1 MVRLEFRPNFLE
13 ITMDLQGFMGV
24 LQPLLGVGVI
34 VFAAYLLSNNRK
46 AINWRPVFSGLALT
60 VVICLLV
67 LKVPVTKEVF
77 AAMGAGI
84 NKLLDFAVDGAAF
97 VVGEELAH
105 GKWIFLVRIGSSI
118 IFISALSG
126 LLYYLGVLQW
136 VVKKMAYVLM
146 RTMGVSAPEALS
158 SASAIFVGQVECQ
171 VLIRPYMSK
180 LSSSE
185 LFTSMAAA
193 MATISGSALVAYTSL
208 GMPAPW
214 LIAASIMSAPAGI
227 LVAKIMWPET
237 DKRVLS
243 GEVELAD
250 HGDASNIFDAIA
262 KGAMTGF
269 EIAVNVAV
277 MVLVAIAFVKMINFG
292 FASIF
297 SFTGT
302 SLEIQDVF
310 GYVFM
315 PLAWL
320 LGVPWHECF
329 HVGRLIATEILVNEF
344 VSYGELAQVLQ
355 GKAAYVL
362 AIKTQLIATVALC
375 GFANLGSIGINI
387 GGLGAMAPERRG
399 EIARMA
405 FKAMIAANM
414 GTWITAAIAGLLS

>member
-1 MVRLEFRPNFLE
+1 
-13 ITMDLQGFMGV
+13 MDSQTILGACQALFGV
-24 LQPLLGVGVI
+24 AVI
-34 VFAAYLLSNNRK
+34 LMAAYAMSNNRK
-46 AINWRPVFSGLALT
+46 AIRWRPVLSGLGLT
-60 VVICLLV
+60 VAICLLV
-67 LKVPVTKEVF
+67 LKVPVTKEIF
-77 AAMGAGI
+77 AEMGAGI

-97 VVGEELAH
+97 VVGDKLAH
-105 GKWIFLVRIGSSI
+105 GEFIFAIRIGASI

-126 LLYYLGVLQW
+126 LAYYLGALQW
-136 VVKKMAYVLM
+136 VVQKMAYVLM
-146 RTMGVSAPEALS
+146 RSMGISGPEALS

-171 VLIRPYMSK
+171 VLIRPYIAT

-193 MATISGSALVAYTSL
+193 MATISGSALVAYTAM
-208 GMPAPW
+208 GMPASW

-243 GEVELAD
+243 GAVEISD
-250 HGDASNIFDAIA
+250 HGKAANAFDAIA

-269 EIAVNVAV
+269 EIAVNVMV
-277 MVLVAIAFVKMINFG
+277 MVLVAIAFVKMINYGFG
-292 FASIF
+292 ALFA
-297 SFTGT
+297 FTGST
-302 SLEIQDVF
+302 LEIQDVF
-310 GYVFM
+310 GYVAM

-344 VSYGELAQVLQ
+344 VSYGELAQVIG
-355 GKAAYVL
+355 GKAPYVL

-414 GTWITAAIAGLLS
+414 GTWITAALAGILG

>member
-1 MVRLEFRPNFLE
+1 
-13 ITMDLQGFMGV
+13 MDLSTIQGV
-24 LQPLLGVGVI
+24 LQGLLGIGVI
-34 VFAAYLLSNNRK
+34 LFAAYAMSNNRK
-46 AINWRPVFSGLALT
+46 AIKWRPVVSGMILT
-60 VVICLLV
+60 FVICLLV
-67 LKVPVTKEVF
+67 LKVPVTREVF
-77 AAMGAGI
+77 AAMGRGI
-84 NKLLDFAVDGAAF
+84 NKLLEFAVDGAAF
-97 VVGEELAH
+97 VVGEELAR
-105 GKWIFLVRIGSSI
+105 GKFIFLVQIGSSI
-118 IFISALSG
+118 IFISAISG
-126 LLYYLGVLQW
+126 LLYYLGILQW

-146 RTMGVSAPEALS
+146 RTMGISAPEALS

-193 MATISGSALVAYTSL
+193 MATISGSALVAYTAL

-237 DKRVLS
+237 DSRVLS
-243 GEVELAD
+243 GEVELSD
-250 HGDASNIFDAIA
+250 HGDAQNVFDAIA

-269 EIAVNVAV
+269 EIAVNVMV

-292 FASIF
+292 FASLTAL
-297 SFTGT
+297 SGT
-302 SLEIQDVF
+302 ALEIQDIF

-320 LGVPWHECF
+320 LGVPWDESF
-329 HVGRLIATEILVNEF
+329 HVGRLIATEILVNEY
-344 VSYGELAQVLQ
+344 VSYGELAQVMG

-362 AIKTQLIATVALC
+362 ALKTQLIATVALC

-414 GTWITAAIAGLLS
+414 GTWITAAVAGILY

>member
-1 MVRLEFRPNFLE
+1 MDSLLNFA
-13 ITMDLQGFMGV
+13 GV
-24 LQPLLGVGVI
+24 LQPLCGIVVLLG
-34 VFAAYLLSNNRK
+34 AAYAMSNNRK
-46 AINWRPVFSGLALT
+46 AIRWRPVLAGLGLT
-60 VVICLLV
+60 VAICLLV
-67 LKVPVTKEVF
+67 LKVPFTKEVF
-77 AAMGAGI
+77 AAMGDGI

-97 VVGEELAH
+97 VVGDELAH
-105 GKWIFLVRIGSSI
+105 GKWLFVVRIGSSI

-146 RTMGVSAPEALS
+146 RTMGISAPEALS

-171 VLIRPYMSK
+171 VLIRPYMST
-180 LSSSE
+180 LSPSE
-185 LFTSMAAA
+185 LFTSMTAA

-227 LVAKIMWPET
+227 LLAKIIWPET
-237 DKRVLS
+237 NTRVLS
-243 GEVELAD
+243 GDVD
-250 HGDASNIFDAIA
+250 FHDDSKASNVFDAIA

-269 EIAVNVAV
+269 EIAVQVTV
-277 MVLVAIAFVKMINFG
+277 MVLVAVAFVKMINFG
-292 FASIF
+292 ISSAF
-297 SFTGT
+297 SFTGNHV
-302 SLEIQDVF
+302 EVQDIF
-310 GYVFM
+310 GYAFM

-329 HVGRLIATEILVNEF
+329 HVGRLIATEVFVNEF
-344 VSYGELAQVLQ
+344 VSYGELAQVLA
-355 GKAAYVL
+355 GKGAYVL

-387 GGLGAMAPERRG
+387 GGLGAMAPERRS
-399 EIARMA
+399 EIAKMA

-414 GTWITAAIAGLLS
+414 GTWLTAAIAGILN

>member
-1 MVRLEFRPNFLE
+1 
-13 ITMDLQGFMGV
+13 MDLSMIQGV
-24 LQPLLGVGVI
+24 LQGLLGIGVI
-34 VFAAYLLSNNRK
+34 LLAAYAMSNNRK
-46 AINWRPVFSGLALT
+46 AIKWRPVVAGMTLT
-60 VVICLLV
+60 FVICLLV
-67 LKVPVTKEVF
+67 LKVPVTREVF
-77 AAMGAGI
+77 AAMGRGI
-84 NKLLDFAVDGAAF
+84 NKLLEFALDGAAF
-97 VVGEELAH
+97 VVGEELAR
-105 GKWIFLVRIGSSI
+105 GKFVFLVQIGSSI
-118 IFISALSG
+118 IFISAISG

-146 RTMGVSAPEALS
+146 RTMGISAPEALS

-237 DKRVLS
+237 DNRVLA
-243 GEVELAD
+243 GEVELSD
-250 HGDASNIFDAIA
+250 HGDANNVFDAIA

-269 EIAVNVAV
+269 EIAVNVMV

-292 FASIF
+292 FASLTAL
-297 SFTGT
+297 SGT
-302 SLEIQDVF
+302 SLEIQDIF

-329 HVGRLIATEILVNEF
+329 HVGRLIATEILVNEY
-344 VSYGELAQVLQ
+344 VSYGELAQVMG

-362 AIKTQLIATVALC
+362 ALKTQLIATVALC

-414 GTWITAAIAGLLS
+414 GTWITAAVAGILY

>member
-1 MVRLEFRPNFLE
+1 
-13 ITMDLQGFMGV
+13 MDLSMIQGV
-24 LQPLLGVGVI
+24 LQGLLGIGVI
-34 VFAAYLLSNNRK
+34 LFAAYAMSNNRK
-46 AINWRPVFSGLALT
+46 AIKWRPVIAGMILT
-60 VVICLLV
+60 FVICLLV
-67 LKVPVTKEVF
+67 LKVPLTREVF
-77 AAMGAGI
+77 AAMGRGI
-84 NKLLDFAVDGAAF
+84 NKLLEFALDGAAF
-97 VVGEELAH
+97 VVGEELAR
-105 GKWIFLVRIGSSI
+105 GKFIFLVQIGSSI
-118 IFISALSG
+118 IFISAISG

-146 RTMGVSAPEALS
+146 RTMGISAPEALS

-237 DKRVLS
+237 DNRVLA
-243 GEVELAD
+243 GKVELSD
-250 HGDASNIFDAIA
+250 HGDATNVFDAIA

-269 EIAVNVAV
+269 EIAVNVMV
-277 MVLVAIAFVKMINFG
+277 MVLVAIAFVKGLNAG
-292 FASIF
+292 FSSLTAL
-297 SFTGT
+297 TGT
-302 SLEIQDVF
+302 ALEIQDIF

-320 LGVPWHECF
+320 LGVPWDECF
-329 HVGRLIATEILVNEF
+329 HVGRLIATEILVNEY
-344 VSYGELAQVLQ
+344 VSYGELAQVMG

-362 AIKTQLIATVALC
+362 ALKTQLIATVALC

-399 EIARMA
+399 EISRMA

-414 GTWITAAIAGLLS
+414 GTWITAAVAGILY

>member
-1 MVRLEFRPNFLE
+1 
-13 ITMDLQGFMGV
+13 MDLSTIQGV
-24 LQPLLGVGVI
+24 LQGLLGIGVI
-34 VFAAYLLSNNRK
+34 LFAAYAMSNNRK
-46 AINWRPVFSGLALT
+46 AIKWRPVVSGMILT
-60 VVICLLV
+60 FVICLLV
-67 LKVPVTKEVF
+67 LKVPVTREVF
-77 AAMGAGI
+77 AAMGRGI
-84 NKLLDFAVDGAAF
+84 NKLLEFALDGAAF
-97 VVGEELAH
+97 VVGEELAR
-105 GKWIFLVRIGSSI
+105 GKFIFLVQIGSSI
-118 IFISALSG
+118 IFISAISG
-126 LLYYLGVLQW
+126 LLYYLGILQW
-136 VVKKMAYVLM
+136 VVRKMAFVLM
-146 RTMGVSAPEALS
+146 RTMGISAPEALS

-193 MATISGSALVAYTSL
+193 MATISGSALVAYTAL

-237 DKRVLS
+237 DSRVLA
-243 GEVELAD
+243 GKVELSD
-250 HGDASNIFDAIA
+250 HGDAKNIFDAIA

-269 EIAVNVAV
+269 EIAVNVMV
-277 MVLVAIAFVKMINFG
+277 MVLVAIAFVKMINYG
-292 FASIF
+292 FASLTAL
-297 SFTGT
+297 SGT
-302 SLEIQDVF
+302 TLEIQDIF
-310 GYVFM
+310 GYLFM

-320 LGVPWHECF
+320 LGVPWDESF
-329 HVGRLIATEILVNEF
+329 HVGRLIATEILVNEY
-344 VSYGELAQVLQ
+344 VSYGELAQVMG

-362 AIKTQLIATVALC
+362 ALKTQLIATVALC

-414 GTWITAAIAGLLS
+414 GTWITAAVAGILY